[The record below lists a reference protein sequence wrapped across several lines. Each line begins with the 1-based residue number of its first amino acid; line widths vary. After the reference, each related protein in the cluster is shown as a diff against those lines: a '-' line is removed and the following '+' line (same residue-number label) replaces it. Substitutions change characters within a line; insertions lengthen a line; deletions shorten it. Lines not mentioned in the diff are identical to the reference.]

1 MRKFIKKTVA
11 SRIGVLQNCRIL
23 SVLIEILVLV
33 LIHRTRRRAKTLAI
47 TLAGVRRFELR
58 LLSGRHEMRVS
69 FQILDDFLGYHLAL
83 KTTQRALD

>member
-23 SVLIEILVLV
+23 SVLIEILVL
-33 LIHRTRRRAKTLAI
+33 IHRTRRRAKTLAI

-58 LLSGRHEMRVS
+58 LLSGWYEMRVS

>member
-11 SRIGVLQNCRIL
+11 SRIAALQNCRIL
-23 SVLIEILVLV
+23 SVLIEILV